1 MCGIVG
7 YIGTQA
13 ATDILMAGLEKL
25 EYRGYDSAGV
35 ATVWEGGIHCVRAK
49 GKLYN
54 LRQKLEEIANPA
66 QIGIGHTR
74 WATHGK
80 PEEYNAH
87 PHTDTRKRV
96 AVVQNGIIENYR
108 QLREE
113 LQKRGHEFTSDTDTE
128 VIPHLI
134 AEFLTNSPTPDSPLP
149 TPLLEAVRQ
158 AVNQLKGAFAI
169 AVICADYPDELI
181 VARQQAPLII
191 GFGQGEFFC
200 ASDTPAIVPHTR
212 AVLNLEN
219 GELARLTPL
228 GVEVYNFAGDRLK
241 KFPRTLNWNPVQVE
255 KQGFRHFMLKEIYEQ
270 PGVVRT
276 CLETYINDDWHVDG
290 RGEAADGAADGVTD
304 GVTDLAADRLT
315 DVMDGLTDVTDEV
328 TDLAADGVTDVT
340 DGVTDVGGKLGEE
353 MNNPFVSSP
362 AISKAASSSSA
373 ANQPPIKLGIP
384 NSLYANLEQIQ
395 ILACGTSWHASLVGK
410 YLLEQLAGIPTMV
423 QYASEFRYAPSP
435 LMKNTLT
442 IGVTQSGETADTL
455 AALEMERQRR
465 MDLGAEYEVKLLGIT
480 NRAESSLAHL
490 VTHIIETHAGME
502 IGVAATKTF
511 VTQLVA
517 FYCLALDLAY
527 RRKTLPLSKIAEII
541 TGLRQLPA
549 QIEIVLESQERYIE
563 ELAHDFSETQDF
575 IFIGRGINFPIALEG
590 ALKLKEISYIHA
602 EGYPAGEMKHGP
614 IALLDAK
621 VPVVA
626 IAMPGMV
633 YDKVLSNAQ
642 EAKARDA
649 RLIGVTPMNDQEA
662 AHVFDHLLPVP
673 VVDEL
678 LSPILTVIP
687 LQLLAYHIAAR
698 RGLDVD
704 QPRNLAKSVTVE

>member
-13 ATDILMAGLEKL
+13 ATGILMEGLEKL

-35 ATVWEGGIHCVRAK
+35 ATVLEGEIHCVRAK
-49 GKLYN
+49 GKLHN
-54 LRQKLEEIANPA
+54 LREKLEQIENPA
-66 QIGIGHTR
+66 RLGIGHTR

-87 PHTDTRKRV
+87 PHTDAAKRV

-108 QLREE
+108 ELREE
-113 LQKRGHEFTSDTDTE
+113 LKNRGHQFSSDTDTE

-134 AEFLTNSPTPDSPLP
+134 AEFLSKTSTPDSHHLSPF
-149 TPLLEAVRQ
+149 LEAVRE
-158 AVNQLKGAFAI
+158 AVNQLEGAFAI

-181 VARQQAPLII
+181 VARQQAPLTI

-200 ASDTPAIVPHTR
+200 ASDTPALVPHTR
-212 AVLNLEN
+212 AVLTLEN

-228 GVEVYNFAGDRLK
+228 GVEVYNFKGDRLK
-241 KFPRTLNWNPVQVE
+241 KFPRTLSWNPVQVE

-276 CLETYINDDWHVDG
+276 CLETYLNNNWNSTDALSPINLG
-290 RGEAADGAADGVTD
+290 LPSELFAD
-304 GVTDLAADRLT
+304 
-315 DVMDGLTDVTDEV
+315 
-328 TDLAADGVTDVT
+328 
-340 DGVTDVGGKLGEE
+340 
-353 MNNPFVSSP
+353 
-362 AISKAASSSSA
+362 
-373 ANQPPIKLGIP
+373 
-384 NSLYANLEQIQ
+384 LEQIQ

-410 YLLEQLAGIPTMV
+410 YLLEQLAGIPTIV
-423 QYASEFRYAPSP
+423 QYASEFRYAPTP
-435 LMKNTLT
+435 MTANTLT

-455 AALEMERQRR
+455 AALEMEKQRR
-465 MDLGAEYEVKLLGIT
+465 FGQVPKYEARLLGIT
-480 NRAESSLAHL
+480 NRLESSIAQ
-490 VTHIIETHAGME
+490 VVDHIIETHAGIE

-511 VTQLVA
+511 VSQLVA
-517 FYCLALDLAY
+517 FYCLALDLAW
-527 RRKTLPLSKIAEII
+527 RRQTLSATRIEEILV
-541 TGLRQLPA
+541 GLRQLPA
-549 QIEIVLESQERYIE
+549 QIELVLESQERYIE
-563 ELAHDFSETQDF
+563 ELAHKFAETQDF

-626 IAMPGMV
+626 IAMPGTV
-633 YDKVLSNAQ
+633 YEKVLSNAQ

-649 RLIGVTPMNDQEA
+649 CLIGVTPMNEQEA
-662 AHVFDHLLPVP
+662 AETFDDLLPVP
-673 VVDEL
+673 VVEEL
-678 LSPILTVIP
+678 LSPILAVIP

>member
-13 ATDILMAGLEKL
+13 ATNILMAGLEKL
-25 EYRGYDSAGV
+25 EYRGYDSAGI
-35 ATVWEGGIHCVRAK
+35 ATVWEGEIHCIRAK
-49 GKLYN
+49 GKLHN
-54 LRQKLEEIANPA
+54 LRQKLEQIENPS

-87 PHTDTRKRV
+87 PHTDTDRRV
-96 AVVQNGIIENYR
+96 AVVQNGIIENYCELR
-108 QLREE
+108 SQLKE
-113 LQKRGHEFTSDTDTE
+113 RGHEFRSDTDTE

-134 AEFLTNSPTPDSPLP
+134 AEYLSTPTSPQTLHPS
-149 TPLLEAVRQ
+149 PLLEAVRQ
-158 AVNQLKGAFAI
+158 AVNQLEGAFAI
-169 AVICADYPDELI
+169 AVVCADYGDELI
-181 VARQQAPLII
+181 VARQQAPLTI

-200 ASDTPAIVPHTR
+200 ASDTPALVSHTR
-212 AVLNLEN
+212 AVLTLEN
-219 GELARLTPL
+219 GELARLTPM

-276 CLETYINDDWHVDG
+276 CLEAYINSSWSA
-290 RGEAADGAADGVTD
+290 EPKTESSVT
-304 GVTDLAADRLT
+304 G
-315 DVMDGLTDVTDEV
+315 
-328 TDLAADGVTDVT
+328 
-340 DGVTDVGGKLGEE
+340 
-353 MNNPFVSSP
+353 NSP
-362 AISKAASSSSA
+362 I
-373 ANQPPIKLGIP
+373 QLGIP
-384 NSLYANLEQIQ
+384 ASLSENLEHIQ

-435 LMKNTLT
+435 LTKNTLT

-455 AALEMERQRR
+455 AALDMERQRR
-465 MDLGAEYEVKLLGIT
+465 QILPPEYQPRLLGIT
-480 NRAESSLAHL
+480 NRPESSLGHMVSHL
-490 VTHIIETHAGME
+490 IETHAGIE

-511 VTQLVA
+511 VTQLVT
-517 FYCLALDLAY
+517 FYCLALDLAD
-527 RRKTLPLSKIAEII
+527 RRKAILPSRIEELI

-549 QIEIVLESQERYIE
+549 EIELILASQERYIE
-563 ELAHDFSETQDF
+563 ELAHEFADTQDF
-575 IFIGRGINFPIALEG
+575 IFLGRGINFPIALEG

-626 IAMPGMV
+626 IAIPGMV
-633 YDKVLSNAQ
+633 YEKVLSNAQ

-649 RLIGVTPMNDQEA
+649 RLIGVTPMNQQDA
-662 AHVFDHLLPVP
+662 AQTFDDLLPVP
-673 VVDEL
+673 AVEEL
-678 LSPILTVIP
+678 LSPIVTVIP